1 MLAGQRSNINA
12 AMPEGMRT
20 AYTREPLR
28 DASREPAYETE
39 RYPRRAETHTK
50 PSASWVLPA
59 LLGLG
64 LLGLLWY
71 GVSRSAV
78 RAGRDEGAVAERTA
92 RMHETYRQKG
102 MASFESLK
110 SKYQSVIQE
119 ARNQGIQ
126 ISKLQEKDGKLL
138 IEGTAP
144 STEAANRV
152 WNEIKRIDPNMQG
165 IIANFPVSTSVG
177 FIPKMPSTTGE
188 TASQAADTT
197 AANTKSADNTKADT
211 SKNAVTRAKPGL
223 SDTMTASD
231 KETYTVKRGDTLGT
245 ISKHFYGDSKEYK
258 RILDANSDSI
268 NNANQLEVGQ
278 QLQIPMK

>member
-1 MLAGQRSNINA
+1 
-12 AMPEGMRT
+12 
-20 AYTREPLR
+20 
-28 DASREPAYETE
+28 
-39 RYPRRAETHTK
+39 
-50 PSASWVLPA
+50 
-59 LLGLG
+59 
-64 LLGLLWY
+64 
-71 GVSRSAV
+71 
-78 RAGRDEGAVAERTA
+78 
-92 RMHETYRQKG
+92 

-188 TASQAADTT
+188 TANKATDTS
-197 AANTKSADNTKADT
+197 AANTKSADT

-258 RILDANSDSI
+258 RILDANRDSI
-268 NNANQLEVGQ
+268 NNANQIEVGQ
-278 QLQIPMK
+278 QLHIPMK